1 MLRILGYPLG
11 WIMYGIY
18 NFCRSYGLS
27 LIIFAIL
34 TKAILLPLNI
44 KSQQS
49 AAKMRAL
56 NPKLE
61 KIKKSFANNPQR
73 MQEEQMKLQNE
84 EGVNPMAGCLPAL
97 IQFPIL
103 FGIVDVVYKPLTHII
118 RFSKETIASAAA
130 ILETIPDISKT
141 DVSRNYQELSI
152 IKYATDPEYSSYFSE
167 MGSDFLTKINDFHDH
182 NMFLGFINLAT
193 KADLHPSAWTAGAVA
208 LVVIPVLSG
217 LVNLATTLISQIH
230 QKKTNPAA
238 MATMGSMNLMMYGM
252 SIFYIWFSFSIPS
265 GAAFYWTVSGIIGL
279 IQMVAFNQYYTQ
291 ERCEALLAAD
301 KEKNKN
307 RKPGFMAKLMEQQQ
321 EMLAQQNG
329 TAAAYSGSASKSRG
343 DLSKSEF
350 NEKSRKAINEAR
362 KVIDVKYTDEGTDD
376 DALEAARKRMAQKY
390 GDDTE

>member
-1 MLRILGYPLG
+1 MKILGYPLG

-18 NFCRSYGLS
+18 NFCKSYGLS

-61 KIKKSFANNPQR
+61 KIKKSFSNNPQR
-73 MQEEQMKLQNE
+73 IQEEQMKLQNE

-103 FGIVDVVYKPLTHII
+103 FGIVDVVYKPLTHIL
-118 RFSKETIASAAA
+118 RFSKETLSAAHD
-130 ILETIPDISKT
+130 ILEKIPDVAKQDLST
-141 DVSRNYQELSI
+141 NYQELAI
-152 IKYATDPEYSSYFSE
+152 IKYASDPAYSSYFSE
-167 MGSDFLTKINDFHDH
+167 MGNDFIAKINDFQDH
-182 NMFLGFINLAT
+182 NMFLGYINLAT
-193 KADLHPSAWTAGAVA
+193 KADFHPQAWTAGAVA
-208 LVVIPVLSG
+208 LIIIPILSG
-217 LVNLATTLISQIH
+217 LVNLTTTLISQIH
-230 QKKTNPAA
+230 QKKTNPAV
-238 MATMGSMNLMMYGM
+238 ATMGSMNLMMYGM
-252 SIFYIWFSFSIPS
+252 SLFYS
-265 GAAFYWTVSGIIGL
+265 GAAFYWTVSGLLGL
-279 IQMVAFNQYYTQ
+279 IQMVAFNKYYTQ

-329 TAAAYSGSASKSRG
+329 TANSYAGSAAKARG
-343 DLSKSEF
+343 GLSKSEF
-350 NEKSRKAINEAR
+350 NEKSRNAISEAR
-362 KVIDVKYTDEGTDD
+362 KIIDVKYTDEGTDD
-376 DALEAARKRMAQKY
+376 DALEAARRRMAQKY

>member
-1 MLRILGYPLG
+1 LKILGYPLG

-18 NFCRSYGLS
+18 NFCKSYGLS

-61 KIKKSFANNPQR
+61 KIKKSFSNNPQR
-73 MQEEQMKLQNE
+73 IQEEQMKLQNE

-103 FGIVDVVYKPLTHII
+103 FGIVDVVYKPLTHIL
-118 RFSKETIASAAA
+118 RFSKETLSAAHD
-130 ILETIPDISKT
+130 ILEKIPDVAKQDLSQ
-141 DVSRNYQELSI
+141 NYQELAI
-152 IKYATDPEYSSYFSE
+152 IKYATDPSYSSYFSE
-167 MGSDFLTKINDFHDH
+167 MGNDFISKINDFQDH
-182 NMFLGFINLAT
+182 NMFLGYINLAT
-193 KADLHPSAWTAGAVA
+193 KADFHPQAWTAGAVA
-208 LVVIPVLSG
+208 LIIIPILSG
-217 LVNLATTLISQIH
+217 IVNLATTLISQIH
-230 QKKTNPAA
+230 QKKTNPA

-252 SIFYIWFSFSIPS
+252 SIFYVWFSFSIPS
-265 GAAFYWTVSGIIGL
+265 GAAFYWTVSGLLGL
-279 IQMVAFNQYYTQ
+279 IQMVAFNKYYTQ

-329 TAAAYSGSASKSRG
+329 TATSYSGSAAKARG
-343 DLSKSEF
+343 GLSKSEF
-350 NEKSRKAINEAR
+350 NEKSRNAINEAR
-362 KVIDVKYTDEGTDD
+362 KIIDVKYTDEGTDD
-376 DALEAARKRMAQKY
+376 DALEAARRRMAQKY